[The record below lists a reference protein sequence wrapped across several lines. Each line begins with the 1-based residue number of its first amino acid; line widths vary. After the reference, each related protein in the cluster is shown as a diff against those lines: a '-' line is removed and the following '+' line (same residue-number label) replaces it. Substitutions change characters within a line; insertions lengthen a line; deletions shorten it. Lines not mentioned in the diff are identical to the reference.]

1 MSINVAGVP
10 ATQHVCRELAQFIT
24 NSYQIREVDV
34 SHCRINFQGTRYI
47 IDALNRNTTI
57 RNFNFSHNDLS
68 SESFEFSIKVAS
80 MITRHPSLLHLNI
93 SNTNL
98 IRAEVLFIGLSLSIS
113 KSMLSLHLTAG
124 TLAYYERIFLKAVIS
139 ARTGW

>member
-1 MSINVAGVP
+1 
-10 ATQHVCRELAQFIT
+10 
-24 NSYQIREVDV
+24 
-34 SHCRINFQGTRYI
+34 
-47 IDALNRNTTI
+47 
-57 RNFNFSHNDLS
+57 
-68 SESFEFSIKVAS
+68 

-124 TLAYYERIFLKAVIS
+124 TLAYYERLFLKAVIH
-139 ARTGW
+139 ARTGWQFRNLTLKKDVKSNKERN